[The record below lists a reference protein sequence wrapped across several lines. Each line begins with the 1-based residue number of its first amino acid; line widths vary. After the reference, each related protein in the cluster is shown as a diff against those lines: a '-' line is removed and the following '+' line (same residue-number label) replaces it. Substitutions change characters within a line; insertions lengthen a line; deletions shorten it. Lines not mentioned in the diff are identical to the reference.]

1 MANAQR
7 LSGMTAAVTT
17 EIYVCGFFVYI
28 HSIFSGT
35 WNLSLHWWFQQY
47 WLCSAVLC
55 AACCGDGAGTDWA
68 LGLVKASA
76 CGLVVSEQSGRLSAD
91 SWRQTEKCTFLFV
104 IFCALG
110 LSLYARWRYSLA
122 DVASLQQKRMQNRGG
137 FEGTESQI
145 FQNGAEL
152 DRVLQLGQRAR

>member
-1 MANAQR
+1 
-7 LSGMTAAVTT
+7 
-17 EIYVCGFFVYI
+17 
-28 HSIFSGT
+28 
-35 WNLSLHWWFQQY
+35 
-47 WLCSAVLC
+47 
-55 AACCGDGAGTDWA
+55 
-68 LGLVKASA
+68 
-76 CGLVVSEQSGRLSAD
+76 
-91 SWRQTEKCTFLFV
+91 V